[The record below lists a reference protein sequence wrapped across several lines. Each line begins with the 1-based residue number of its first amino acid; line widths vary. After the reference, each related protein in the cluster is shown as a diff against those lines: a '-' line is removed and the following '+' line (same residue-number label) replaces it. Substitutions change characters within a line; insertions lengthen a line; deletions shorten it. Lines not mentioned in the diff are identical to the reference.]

1 MRSIILLLTSLFLIS
16 ACAKDKMVYKYPK
29 SKEERVYQETG
40 SIIRGGGDGFSLF
53 GGENK
58 KSSDKQVEYLWAAA
72 LDVLS
77 FAPITSAD
85 INNKVIMTDW
95 YANES
100 GKEQLKFNVII
111 NRLEFGAVNLVVR
124 CFKRQ
129 GLNGMTACN
138 KQLEKDLEEKILTRA
153 KKVKRS

>member
-1 MRSIILLLTSLFLIS
+1 MGLAGLNKNLKVLKMKNIVLLLLNILLIS

-40 SIIRGGGDGFSLF
+40 SIIRGGGDGISLF

-58 KSSDKQVEYLWAAA
+58 RSSSKQVEYLWAAA

-85 INNKVIMTDW
+85 INNKVIMT
-95 YANES
+95 
-100 GKEQLKFNVII
+100 
-111 NRLEFGAVNLVVR
+111 
-124 CFKRQ
+124 
-129 GLNGMTACN
+129 
-138 KQLEKDLEEKILTRA
+138 
-153 KKVKRS
+153 